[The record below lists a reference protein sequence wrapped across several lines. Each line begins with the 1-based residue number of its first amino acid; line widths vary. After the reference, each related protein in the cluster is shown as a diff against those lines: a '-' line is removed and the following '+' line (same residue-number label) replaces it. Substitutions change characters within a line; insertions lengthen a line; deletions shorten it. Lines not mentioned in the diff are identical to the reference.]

1 MFSKILPQHV
11 DNSYRG
17 NKLSLWLLG
26 FVVLINSLQSLSAI
40 FNGHFVVMSA
50 DGIPLDT
57 YPPESVENILAVFAL
72 LGLSRLII
80 SAVCVLALVRYRSAV
95 PFLLAL
101 LVVYYL
107 FKYLILYFIPFNTSG
122 TTIAPFV
129 NIMMFGL
136 SIVGLLLSLQ
146 HRSR

>member
-1 MFSKILPQHV
+1 MLKQILPQQF

-17 NKLSLWLLG
+17 NKLSPWILG

-50 DGIPLDT
+50 DGIPLDSYT
-57 YPPESVENILAVFAL
+57 PESVQNILAVFAL

-80 SAVCVLALVRYRSAV
+80 SVVGVLALVRYRSAI
-95 PFLLAL
+95 PLMLAL

-107 FKYLILYFIPFNTSG
+107 LKYIIMYFIPFLTSG
-122 TTIAPFV
+122 TTIAPII
-129 NIMMFGL
+129 NIIMFGI
-136 SIVGLLLSLQ
+136 SIGGLLLSLQ
-146 HRSR
+146 NRSI